1 MRQLEKFFDIETPY
15 SKKHKLNTCSRN
27 VPQEYLDQIEKGCSI
42 EHLETMMAK
51 KFDVF
56 KYKTQITI
64 HGVFPALSTRRVGMY
79 VNLTQNQ
86 NKSVGVRYTAI
97 DREKKGRLFDL
108 LKTLGLWSV
117 ESNSTK
123 YSIYKTERLP
133 NDWKK
138 NREKIMEIVNRYKAE
153 AEKIDRSLFVGNVQ
167 CYVGQGLFCC
177 YMCLDV
183 NICCFYEKD
192 FEKLF
197 ENLSGMSFA
206 DGKRKYDEIVAE
218 NKRKAAE
225 QEKELDAWFE
235 QRRKEREEKKATL
248 DERKKQFV
256 NTNKLPGF
264 VFVENYLPKNGDTVA
279 TIQEDFD
286 YNLYWDIRKL
296 KKVFGKINATPVDIN
311 GNKLYSRNGGIAKSS
326 YKNVYVKYA

>member
-1 MRQLEKFFDIETPY
+1 MRQLEKFFDIETHY

-97 DREKKGRLFDL
+97 DREKKGRLFDM
-108 LKTLGLWSV
+108 LKTLGLWSI

-192 FEKLF
+192 FERLF
-197 ENLSGMSFA
+197 ENLSGISFA
-206 DGKRKYDEIVAE
+206 EGKKKYDVIIEE
-218 NKRKAAE
+218 KERKAAE
-225 QEKELDAWFE
+225 KQSEFDAWYE
-235 QRRKEREEKKATL
+235 QQQREREEKKATL
-248 DERKKQFV
+248 EERRQKFV
-256 NTNKLPGF
+256 NENKLQGF
-264 VFVENYLPKNGDTVA
+264 VFVENYVPRHGDIIAFVR
-279 TIQEDFD
+279 EDYD
-286 YNLYWDIRKL
+286 YNLSWNIRMLNKC
-296 KKVFGKINATPVDIN
+296 FGKMNATPCDQN
-311 GNKLYSRNGGIAKSS
+311 GKKDNYKRGGIAQNV